1 MSSEN
6 VELVRRLVEPWTRGD
21 FSAWLRSFGPDVVM
35 SAYTPAQGVVTT
47 CGRDQVLEYVS
58 EFATQWDP
66 YRVEVDEVVS
76 LGDDTVLV
84 SGRQIGIGR
93 GSGIEVSDVAFVVNR
108 LRNGQIVAVHWR
120 LDRNEAL
127 EAVGLRE

>member
-1 MSSEN
+1 MSREN
-6 VELVRRLVEPWTRGD
+6 VELIRRLVEPWARGD
-21 FSAWLRSFGPDVVM
+21 FSAWLRSFRPDVLM
-35 SAYTPAQGVVTT
+35 SAYTPGQGVVTT
-47 CGRDQVLEYVS
+47 RGRDRVLEYVA
-58 EFATQWDP
+58 EFASQWDP

-84 SGRQIGIGR
+84 SGRQIGVGR

-108 LRNGQIVAVHWR
+108 LHDGQVAAVHWR
-120 LDRNEAL
+120 IDRDEAL